1 MCVAMKY
8 LKWILIS
15 LTALVILGYGGLRL
29 VSSRTFQFFGGLTHR
44 VPMEEKR
51 VALTFD
57 DGPTQRVEPL
67 LALLDQLDVKATF
80 FLVGSEI
87 EKSPQLAAA
96 IVQAGHQVGSHS
108 WSHRRMVL
116 VTPGFVRD
124 ELSKTDA
131 ALRAAGYTGDISF
144 RPPYGKKF
152 LALPWVLR
160 QQGRRTI
167 TWDIEPE
174 SDEATAGS
182 SQRIA
187 QAVLNEARPG
197 SIILLHPM
205 YSDKALEALPVI
217 VEGLRARGY
226 EFMTVDELIA
236 SASAQKSGE

>member
-1 MCVAMKY
+1 MKY

-15 LTALVILGYGGLRL
+15 LVALMLLGYGGLRL

-57 DGPTQRVEPL
+57 DGPTERVESL
-67 LALLDQLDVKATF
+67 LELLEQLDVKATF
-80 FLVGSEI
+80 FLVGSDI
-87 EKSPQLAAA
+87 ETSPQLAAA

-116 VTPGFVRD
+116 VTPGFVRE

-131 ALRAAGYTGDISF
+131 AICAAGYTRDIAF

-160 QQGRRTI
+160 QQGKKTI

-174 SDEATAGS
+174 TDKATAQS
-182 SQRIA
+182 SERIA
-187 QAVLNEARPG
+187 QAVLSEARPG
-197 SIILLHPM
+197 SIVLLHPM
-205 YSDKALEALPVI
+205 YSDKALEALPAI
-217 VEGLRARGY
+217 VEGLRAQGY
-226 EFMTVDELIA
+226 EFMTVDGLMA
-236 SASAQKSGE
+236 SADAQKSGE